1 MQSSELDNF
10 VALAQQ
16 GRPDGLEWIMRQY
29 SSRLYGYF
37 LRSTGCMHEAEDLL
51 SELWVRLLRTLGNY
65 SHSGR
70 FDQWLFRI
78 AANLV
83 RDRIRRKVSHGV
95 TVSLDSSK
103 DGEKTFDTADDHQ
116 AEPIDIMKSGEA
128 RQAVQAALAKL
139 DEKTRE
145 MILLRH
151 FGEMS
156 FAELA
161 KEFDCPVGTV
171 LARVHRGM
179 QKLRQLLEGY
189 ES

>member
-1 MQSSELDNF
+1 MQSPELDNF

-16 GRPDGLEWIMRQY
+16 GRTDGLEWIMRQY

-37 LRSTGCMHEAEDLL
+37 LRSTGCIHETEDLMG
-51 SELWVRLLRTLGNY
+51 ELWVRLLRMLGNY
-65 SHSGR
+65 SHTGR

-83 RDRIRRKVSHGV
+83 RDRIRRKKSRG
-95 TVSLDSSK
+95 TAFSLDAGM
-103 DGEKTFDTADDHQ
+103 DGTTLEPVDNAQVQPIETLKTD
-116 AEPIDIMKSGEA
+116 EA
-128 RQAVQAALAKL
+128 RQALQAALAEL

-151 FGEMS
+151 FGQMS

-161 KEFDCPVGTV
+161 KEFNCPVGTV
-171 LARVHRGM
+171 LARVHRGL
-179 QKLRQLLEGY
+179 QKLRQMLEGY
-189 ES
+189 EP

>member
-1 MQSSELDNF
+1 MTSSELDNF
-10 VALAQQ
+10 IALAQQ
-16 GRPDGLEWIMRQY
+16 GKPDGLEWIMRQY

-37 LRSTGCMHEAEDLL
+37 LRSTGCIHEAEDLM

-65 SHSGR
+65 THSGR

-95 TVSLDSSK
+95 TMSLDSGTK
-103 DGEKTFDTADDHQ
+103 DGKSFDPADTGQ
-116 AEPIDIMKSGEA
+116 SEPIEA
-128 RQAVQAALAKL
+128 LKNVEACQAVQAALAKL

-161 KEFDCPVGTV
+161 KEFDCPIGTV
-171 LARVHRGM
+171 LARVHRGL
-179 QKLRQLLEGY
+179 QKLRQMLEGY
-189 ES
+189 EP